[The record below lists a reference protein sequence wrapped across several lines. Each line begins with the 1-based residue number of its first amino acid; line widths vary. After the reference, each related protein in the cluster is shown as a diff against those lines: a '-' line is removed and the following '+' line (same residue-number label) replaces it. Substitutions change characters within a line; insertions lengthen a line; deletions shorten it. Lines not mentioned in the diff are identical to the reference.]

1 MRQIFIITF
10 KGIFRDRVLRGIAMS
25 SLFFLLVPSVS
36 SLSMRQVVELSIT
49 LSLSLI
55 SVMML
60 LLSVFL
66 GGSSLVE
73 GHGTPV
79 YVQRPGFARFGAK
92 YLFGK
97 FIGTAA
103 FLFLAA
109 LLLKPNSAVVVKYVS
124 VLYPPMRPVV
134 WPVLFF
140 SIFFIALKYIL
151 LVAFAFMLST
161 VSTSFFLPIFGTL
174 AVFFAGSAAQR
185 SMIFFGLRRPKTTL
199 PL

>member
-66 GGSSLVE
+66 GGSSLWKDMERRYTFSVL
-73 GHGTPV
+73 GLPV
-79 YVQRPGFARFGAK
+79 SRTK
-92 YLFGK
+92 YLLGK

-109 LLLKPNSAVVVKYVS
+109 LILGAAGAVVVKYVS

-140 SIFFIALKYIL
+140 YIL
-151 LVAFAFMLST
+151 HRAQIHTPCSFCVHAFDGQHVFLSAY
-161 VSTSFFLPIFGTL
+161 FRH
-174 AVFFAGSAAQR
+174 AGRLFRGQRRAA
-185 SMIFFGLRRPKTTL
+185 GL
-199 PL
+199 